1 MIFSWND
8 FNIFQHVQ
16 QYSPL
21 KKVSQ
26 SHMEREADG
35 TSGSQAYSPWM
46 TSLCTCAALDLRP
59 ERGNQ
64 GAVYGTMAFT
74 FHRSALTFHAVIF

>member
-1 MIFSWND
+1 MISTY
-8 FNIFQHVQ
+8 FNMFNSTV
-16 QYSPL
+16 L
-21 KKVSQ
+21 LGSQ
-26 SHMEREADG
+26 SISESHGTEADG